1 MSIFNSTRYERYKK
15 FAKTWVPMNDAMLS
29 KASDRMGTAHQKY
42 VEDFVFI
49 HINKCGGTSME
60 RALGIP
66 LLNHDT
72 ALDRK
77 RKLGDRRWH
86 SRYKFALV
94 RHPYDRLVSL
104 FFYSHRRQNMTADAL
119 SARFPRWLDEIAELN
134 LSGKAIKN
142 VAPQWSWVSDNSGKL
157 LLDDLFKLEE
167 IDSRLPE
174 LNAHLGKRLRL
185 KRLKK
190 GTTDAVKPDLL
201 DEQSKNIIHEVYKVD
216 FNRLNYHR

>member
-1 MSIFNSTRYERYKK
+1 
-15 FAKTWVPMNDAMLS
+15 
-29 KASDRMGTAHQKY
+29 
-42 VEDFVFI
+42 
-49 HINKCGGTSME
+49 ME

-72 ALDRK
+72 ALDRR
-77 RKLGDRRWH
+77 RKLGSKRWQ

-104 FFYSHRRQNMTADAL
+104 FFYSHRRQNLTTDAM
-119 SARFPRWLDEIAELN
+119 ATQFPRWLDEIAELN
-134 LSGKAIKN
+134 QSGKAIKN
-142 VAPQWSWVSDNSGKL
+142 IAPQWHWVSDKTGQL

-167 IDSRLPE
+167 IDRRLPE
-174 LNAHLGKRLRL
+174 LNSHLGKRLQL